1 MSSLSWQI
9 KILKKCAESLW
20 HFWGFDKLE
29 KLKWLEVYQRKKV
42 GLEEIEKYKVG
53 IKLLEKLNVDTYNQ
67 KVVKNTWFTESI
79 LFSKIIDFISK

>member
-1 MSSLSWQI
+1 MQSHYGTFGVLISLKTQVTW
-9 KILKKCAESLW
+9 SLP
-20 HFWGFDKLE
+20 
-29 KLKWLEVYQRKKV
+29 KKV